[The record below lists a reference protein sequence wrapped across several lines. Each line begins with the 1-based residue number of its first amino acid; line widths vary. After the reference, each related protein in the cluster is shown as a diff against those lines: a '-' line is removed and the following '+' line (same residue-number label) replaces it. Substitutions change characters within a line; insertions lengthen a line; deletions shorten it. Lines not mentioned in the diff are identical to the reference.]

1 MLQRYGITYLMVRAN
16 EKAESYIELR
26 VDRTVADIDAHLV
39 ELIRKLATV
48 QGYDN
53 GWIETLEELQEV

>member
-1 MLQRYGITYLMVRAN
+1 MVRAN
-16 EKAESYIELR
+16 ENAESYIELR

-53 GWIETLEELQEV
+53 GWIETIEEL